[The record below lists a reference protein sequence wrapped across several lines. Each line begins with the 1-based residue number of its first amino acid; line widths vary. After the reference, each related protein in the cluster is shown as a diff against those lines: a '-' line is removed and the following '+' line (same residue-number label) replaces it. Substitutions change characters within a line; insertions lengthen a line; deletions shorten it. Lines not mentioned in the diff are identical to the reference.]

1 MFDFFDILLGY
12 VRFFFELVV
21 GVVESTVTA
30 VSLILTSLS
39 LPQFLVGYLPGILGT
54 AVMITTAVAVVR
66 FIANK

>member
-12 VRFFFELVV
+12 VRFFFEFVV
-21 GVVESTVTA
+21 GVVESTISA

-39 LPQFLVGYLPGILGT
+39 LPQYLVGYLPGILGT